1 MKKFLA
7 VFSVTCTAM
16 KLTIRH
22 LMSASGVLG
31 TVSKIMCNTFC
42 HYFFFF
48 FLFLVGFFG
57 IFFPY
62 MVFSYHFLQDQY
74 LAVSLLGGLVSHLCL
89 ALKLL
94 RRLGWSFLIDIFGSP
109 NLTSLTLSPCFA
121 STANFL
127 DLPGVLLGLLYPEN
141 RSPL

>member
-7 VFSVTCTAM
+7 VFSVTCAAM

-48 FLFLVGFFG
+48 FLFLVDFFG

-94 RRLGWSFLIDIFGSP
+94 RRLG
-109 NLTSLTLSPCFA
+109 
-121 STANFL
+121 
-127 DLPGVLLGLLYPEN
+127 
-141 RSPL
+141 